1 MLNIIKS
8 EITRLLKS
16 KGFWVSLGI
25 FIFIYIVCIVM
36 QTSTQNTSNFNSTN
50 IINEPGFY
58 IQVDTVV
65 KSLNGYATTFGH
77 SFGVLILGIYLS
89 LFVCHEYSSGYVKN
103 VAILPNGRNAMII
116 SKVAVSIIMSL
127 VILFICYSLS
137 FILGNIL
144 IEGFE
149 IESLSIIIKSIII
162 MFLLSMAMFSLII
175 FVSTLFKNKT
185 AGIILLF
192 LIASGMLFPFIN
204 GILEFVHLSNLAKYS
219 LSYLFT
225 NIISYN
231 NSTMIKIIFISI
243 IYIIVYT
250 IISIKIIQKRDL

>member
-77 SFGVLILGIYLS
+77 SFGV
-89 LFVCHEYSSGYVKN
+89 
-103 VAILPNGRNAMII
+103 
-116 SKVAVSIIMSL
+116 
-127 VILFICYSLS
+127 
-137 FILGNIL
+137 
-144 IEGFE
+144 
-149 IESLSIIIKSIII
+149 
-162 MFLLSMAMFSLII
+162 
-175 FVSTLFKNKT
+175 
-185 AGIILLF
+185 
-192 LIASGMLFPFIN
+192 
-204 GILEFVHLSNLAKYS
+204 
-219 LSYLFT
+219 
-225 NIISYN
+225 
-231 NSTMIKIIFISI
+231 
-243 IYIIVYT
+243 
-250 IISIKIIQKRDL
+250 

>member
-1 MLNIIKS
+1 M
-8 EITRLLKS
+8 
-16 KGFWVSLGI
+16 
-25 FIFIYIVCIVM
+25 
-36 QTSTQNTSNFNSTN
+36 
-50 IINEPGFY
+50 
-58 IQVDTVV
+58 
-65 KSLNGYATTFGH
+65 
-77 SFGVLILGIYLS
+77 
-89 LFVCHEYSSGYVKN
+89 
-103 VAILPNGRNAMII
+103 
-116 SKVAVSIIMSL
+116 
-127 VILFICYSLS
+127 
-137 FILGNIL
+137 
-144 IEGFE
+144 IEGFD
-149 IESLSIIIKSIII
+149 IESLSIILKCIII

-231 NSTMIKIIFISI
+231 NSTMIKTIFISI

>member
-1 MLNIIKS
+1 MFNIIKS
-8 EITRLLKS
+8 EITRLSKS
-16 KGFWVSLGI
+16 KGFWVSIGI

-103 VAILPNGRNAMII
+103 VATLPNGRNAMII
-116 SKVAVSIIMSL
+116 SKVV
-127 VILFICYSLS
+127 VLFICYSLS

-149 IESLSIIIKSIII
+149 IESLSIILKSIIV

-204 GILEFVHLSNLAKYS
+204 GILEFIHLSNLAKYS
-219 LSYLFT
+219 FSYLFT
-225 NIISYN
+225 NIISFN
-231 NSTMIKIIFISI
+231 HSTMIKTIFISI

>member
-144 IEGFE
+144 IEGFK
-149 IESLSIIIKSIII
+149 IESLSIILKSIII
-162 MFLLSMAMFSLII
+162 MFL
-175 FVSTLFKNKT
+175 STLFKNKT

-231 NSTMIKIIFISI
+231 NSTMIKTIFISI